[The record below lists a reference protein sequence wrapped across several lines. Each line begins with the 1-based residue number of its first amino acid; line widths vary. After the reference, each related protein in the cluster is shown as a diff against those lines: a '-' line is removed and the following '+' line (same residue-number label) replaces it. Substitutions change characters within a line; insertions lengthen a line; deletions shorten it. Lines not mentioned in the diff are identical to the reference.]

1 MHGGEISR
9 AFFIS
14 GELLSGEG
22 KLSRTHIIY
31 IGIVLS
37 KKIIIILKKVA
48 EKFGGLKNMLYLCS
62 RK

>member
-1 MHGGEISR
+1 MHGRNLSCFFRIVGSCYRTANSR
-9 AFFIS
+9 T
-14 GELLSGEG
+14 
-22 KLSRTHIIY
+22 RTHIIY